1 MHGSFVDWFQGPP
14 TPVSS
19 RWSDTGSVE
28 LQIPT
33 THKHPMHTQQF
44 NHIIYTDPL
53 LQGSLLYVSVLLL
66 IDSKQILLS
75 LPVIN
80 TKLGSFFSHFCKNS
94 KPGYKA
100 SMEPSN
106 LHWNLLLTLADTVWE
121 ALSL

>member
-28 LQIPT
+28 LQIPM

-53 LQGSLLYVSVLLL
+53 KAAFPFVSVHVLLPITNINL
-66 IDSKQILLS
+66 FS
-75 LPVIN
+75 LPVIS
-80 TKLGSFFSHFCKNS
+80 TKL
-94 KPGYKA
+94 A
-100 SMEPSN
+100 S
-106 LHWNLLLTLADTVWE
+106 
-121 ALSL
+121 